1 MAPRTAM
8 QSPEAADEEKAMY
21 GHSAL
26 TGDQLNEKYPNRP
39 HNHSVTLP
47 FHALFAQL
55 FNPLNE
61 IRKKP
66 TGSSKLANR
75 KQGPHGP
82 ASLSPHEVRRNI
94 IERFISRWRKEVGN
108 DFYPAFRLI
117 IPEKDRDRAM
127 YGLKEKTIGKLLVRV
142 IGIDKNSEDAQS
154 LMNWKSPLYA
164 SAAAGDFAARCGEV
178 IGKRPVRTVVGD
190 MEIGEVNVMLDKL
203 SMASKE
209 EEQFPLFEQFYRRM
223 NAEELVW
230 LIRIILRQM
239 KVGATEKTFF
249 ELWHPDAEN
258 LFNVSSSLRR
268 VCWEL
273 WDPNV
278 RLEGDK
284 YEITLM
290 QCFQPQLAAFQMHSF
305 QKMVEKMKATEED
318 PVFWIEEKLDG
329 ERMQLHMVS
338 DESVPGGKRFAFWS
352 RKAKDYTYL
361 YGNGFYDENS
371 ALTRHLK
378 EAFKDTV
385 RNIILDGEMI
395 TWDMEQDAI
404 VGFGTLKTA
413 ALSEQR
419 NPYSTGQ
426 RPLYRAFDCLYLN
439 DMPITKY
446 TLRDRRRALEASVCS
461 VNRRLEIHSYKEA
474 TKAEEI
480 EPMLRQVVAEASE
493 GLLLK
498 NPRSKYKLNERS
510 EDWIKVKPEY
520 MTEFGEDLDCVVV
533 GGYYGS
539 GHRGGRISSYL
550 CGLRVDQNQII
561 QGAREQMTFSFFKV
575 GGGFSANDYKEML
588 HRTEGKWNTWDL
600 KKPPTDWIELGGGER
615 QFERP
620 DVWIKPEDSVVV
632 SAKAASVHYTDQF
645 RVGMTLRFP
654 RFKSIRT
661 DKTWREALSIQEFI
675 KLKADAEKEHAEK
688 EFEIDDERRKR
699 RAPARKKKRPLV
711 LIGEDEEVKFKK
723 RPGSDTK
730 IFEGLNFFIITESFN
745 PEKKTKAELED
756 MVKANGGNVVQ
767 SQNAKPDVICVA
779 DREPVKVRSIKKEGK
794 LSILRPSW
802 LFDCL
807 RQNEINHGRPTFLLP
822 MEPDHMY
829 YATPEDK
836 TMTDGNVDEFGDS
849 YCRDVAPDDLRRI
862 FENMPQLKSQS
873 DKSILVDQLL
883 NHGVDLEDLPGYMFR
898 NCTVFV
904 DENHA
909 ECSDHSNGASA
920 DLEDEMVI
928 DLPLR
933 LASQTL
939 RFAAGSVASRVTDE
953 GITHIIASEGNDRVK
968 ALRQQVAGK
977 SKLPRI
983 VRADWVSESWKEKTL
998 LDEERFAP

>member
-1 MAPRTAM
+1 M
-8 QSPEAADEEKAMY
+8 QSPDAADEEKAMY
-21 GHSAL
+21 GQSTL
-26 TGDQLNEKYPNRP
+26 TGEELDEKYPNRP

-47 FHALFAQL
+47 FHTLFAQL

-66 TGSSKLANR
+66 TGSSNLAKR

-82 ASLSPHEVRRNI
+82 TSLSPHEARRHT

-117 IPEKDRDRAM
+117 VPEKDRDRAM

-164 SAAAGDFAARCGEV
+164 SASAGDFAARCGEV
-178 IGKRPVRTVVGD
+178 IGKRPVRTIVGD
-190 MEIGEVNVMLDKL
+190 MGIGEVNVMLDKL

-209 EEQFPLFEQFYRRM
+209 EEQFPLFERFYRRM

-258 LFNVSSSLRR
+258 LFNVSSSLKR

-273 WDPNV
+273 WDPNI

-290 QCFQPQLAAFQMHSF
+290 QCFQPQLAAFQMNSF
-305 QKMVEKMKATEED
+305 QKMVEKMKTTEED

-371 ALTRHLK
+371 ALTRHLT

-395 TWDMEQDAI
+395 TWDMEQDSI
-404 VGFGTLKTA
+404 VAFGTLKTA

-426 RPLYRAFDCLYLN
+426 RPLYRVFDCLYLN

-446 TLRDRRRALEASVCS
+446 TLRDRRRALEASVCP
-461 VNRRLEIHSYKEA
+461 VNRRLEIHPYKEA

-480 EPMLRQVVAEASE
+480 EPLLRQVVAETSE

-498 NPRSKYKLNERS
+498 NPRSMYKLNERS
-510 EDWIKVKPEY
+510 EDWVKVKPEY
-520 MTEFGEDLDCVVV
+520 MTEFGEAVDCVVV

-539 GHRGGRISSYL
+539 GDRGGRISSYM
-550 CGLRVDQNQII
+550 CGLRVDQNQIL
-561 QGAREQMTFSFFKV
+561 QGAREQKTFSFFKV
-575 GGGFSANDYKEML
+575 GGGFSASDYKEIA
-588 HRTEGKWNTWDL
+588 HRTEGKWNKWDP

-632 SAKAASVHYTDQF
+632 SAKASSVHYTDQF
-645 RVGMTLRFP
+645 RVGLTLRFP
-654 RFKSIRT
+654 RFKRVRT
-661 DKTWREALSIQEFI
+661 DKTWRDALSIQEFI

-723 RPGSDTK
+723 PFARPDTK
-730 IFEGLNFFIITESFN
+730 VFEGLNFFIITESLN
-745 PEKKTKAELED
+745 PEKKTKSELEA
-756 MVKANGGNVVQ
+756 MVKANGGTIVQ
-767 SQNAKPDVICVA
+767 SQSAKPDVICVA
-779 DREPVKVRSIKKEGK
+779 DREPIKVRSIKKEGK
-794 LSILRPSW
+794 LSIVRPSW
-802 LFDCL
+802 LFDCI
-807 RQNEINHGRPTFLLP
+807 RQSEIDHGRPSFLLP
-822 MEPDHMY
+822 MEPSHMY
-829 YATPEDK
+829 HATPEDK
-836 TMTDGNVDEFGDS
+836 IMADGNIDEFGDS
-849 YCRDVAPDDLRRI
+849 YCRDVTTDDLRRI
-862 FENMPQLKSQS
+862 FEDIPEPKSHAN
-873 DKSILVDQLL
+873 KSILVDQLL
-883 NHGVDLEDLPGYMFR
+883 DHGIDLEDLPEYMFH
-898 NCTVFV
+898 NCVV
-904 DENHA
+904 YLDENHTDP
-909 ECSDHSNGASA
+909 SDRANSRSTNPS
-920 DLEDEMVI
+920 DEMLR

-933 LASQTL
+933 LAGQTL
-939 RFAAGSVASRVTDE
+939 RFASGIVASSVTDI
-953 GITHIIASEGNDRVK
+953 GITHIITNEGKGRAK
-968 ALRQQVAGK
+968 ALRQQVAQK

-983 VRADWVSESWKEKTL
+983 VTSDWVSESWKEKTL
-998 LDEERFAP
+998 LDEERFVP